1 MIKRDIVTVG
11 QIYTLL
17 FISRISLSVI
27 YSVFV
32 SGMENIWDLFLPLII
47 CIPVSILL
55 LVPVN
60 FGKKSVCTQAVEKFG
75 KIGYV
80 IPVLYGIYFLFSG
93 VYAIKA
99 LEHFLNI
106 VLPDGINTGVVTAVL
121 VTACIYGAVKGI
133 EALSRMA
140 AVVLGFILLS
150 SAIVFI
156 YLMQGFSAENILPVE
171 YVTFGSIA
179 DGVVFIISR
188 MNTSAALNVLLP
200 STKGRLWK
208 SAVIYS
214 VLVFLFM
221 CFMLILLRGAVGDYI
236 NSRELSVY
244 QATEGA
250 GTLQRL
256 NPLFIFVT
264 MCSLFCNVSVMLFA
278 VSESV
283 KEIFGKSHGK
293 MISVISGMVLIV
305 LVLVLPENQIIF
317 DKYIWCILT
326 VTFTAI
332 IPLIIKMPKITAMF
346 LALAILGGC
355 NSMQLN
361 QRLIVQGIGID
372 KNVDGYKI
380 TLIVLD
386 TDNKENENSV
396 KLVYAEGQTVEK
408 ALYELENQRG
418 KKLLLSQ
425 CLFMMMDRKAVSDCK
440 KALSYFGETGEMQ
453 KTANL
458 MVTDGT
464 AEKTITTAIDKL
476 GYQSEYINVLA
487 DSRAV
492 SQTEVHCS
500 LLDYVSS
507 LKGTET
513 ALLFPYIIINED
525 ISALSVKGS
534 YLADGG
540 EHDYLTSDETVGT
553 LILNEKITDFTDNIG
568 NMNYKIKS
576 AKSEIIPKWKDGRLE
591 IEFIVELETDK
602 RLKEISERAESLVNS
617 AIKKTLLKSGADV
630 FSIGKNIRG
639 KYPEIYKNADM
650 KKLLQN
656 SLIEIK
662 VTCRNE

>member
-1 MIKRDIVTVG
+1 
-11 QIYTLL
+11 
-17 FISRISLSVI
+17 
-27 YSVFV
+27 
-32 SGMENIWDLFLPLII
+32 
-47 CIPVSILL
+47 
-55 LVPVN
+55 
-60 FGKKSVCTQAVEKFG
+60 
-75 KIGYV
+75 
-80 IPVLYGIYFLFSG
+80 
-93 VYAIKA
+93 
-99 LEHFLNI
+99 
-106 VLPDGINTGVVTAVL
+106 
-121 VTACIYGAVKGI
+121 
-133 EALSRMA
+133 
-140 AVVLGFILLS
+140 
-150 SAIVFI
+150 
-156 YLMQGFSAENILPVE
+156 
-171 YVTFGSIA
+171 
-179 DGVVFIISR
+179 
-188 MNTSAALNVLLP
+188 
-200 STKGRLWK
+200 
-208 SAVIYS
+208 
-214 VLVFLFM
+214 
-221 CFMLILLRGAVGDYI
+221 
-236 NSRELSVY
+236 
-244 QATEGA
+244 
-250 GTLQRL
+250 
-256 NPLFIFVT
+256 
-264 MCSLFCNVSVMLFA
+264 
-278 VSESV
+278 
-283 KEIFGKSHGK
+283 
-293 MISVISGMVLIV
+293 MISVISGMILIV

-326 VTFTAI
+326 VTFTAV

-513 ALLFPYIIINED
+513 ALLFPYIVVNDDIN
-525 ISALSVKGS
+525 ALSVKGS

-650 KKLLQN
+650 KKLFQN

>member
-80 IPVLYGIYFLFSG
+80 IPVLYGIYFLLSG
-93 VYAIKA
+93 LYAIKA

-264 MCSLFCNVSVMLFA
+264 MCSLFCSVSVMLFA

-326 VTFTAI
+326 VTFTAV
-332 IPLIIKMPKITAMF
+332 IPLH
-346 LALAILGGC
+346 LR
-355 NSMQLN
+355 Q
-361 QRLIVQGIGID
+361 
-372 KNVDGYKI
+372 
-380 TLIVLD
+380 
-386 TDNKENENSV
+386 
-396 KLVYAEGQTVEK
+396 
-408 ALYELENQRG
+408 
-418 KKLLLSQ
+418 
-425 CLFMMMDRKAVSDCK
+425 
-440 KALSYFGETGEMQ
+440 SY
-453 KTANL
+453 
-458 MVTDGT
+458 
-464 AEKTITTAIDKL
+464 
-476 GYQSEYINVLA
+476 
-487 DSRAV
+487 R
-492 SQTEVHCS
+492 
-500 LLDYVSS
+500 
-507 LKGTET
+507 
-513 ALLFPYIIINED
+513 
-525 ISALSVKGS
+525 
-534 YLADGG
+534 
-540 EHDYLTSDETVGT
+540 
-553 LILNEKITDFTDNIG
+553 
-568 NMNYKIKS
+568 
-576 AKSEIIPKWKDGRLE
+576 
-591 IEFIVELETDK
+591 
-602 RLKEISERAESLVNS
+602 
-617 AIKKTLLKSGADV
+617 
-630 FSIGKNIRG
+630 
-639 KYPEIYKNADM
+639 
-650 KKLLQN
+650 
-656 SLIEIK
+656 
-662 VTCRNE
+662 